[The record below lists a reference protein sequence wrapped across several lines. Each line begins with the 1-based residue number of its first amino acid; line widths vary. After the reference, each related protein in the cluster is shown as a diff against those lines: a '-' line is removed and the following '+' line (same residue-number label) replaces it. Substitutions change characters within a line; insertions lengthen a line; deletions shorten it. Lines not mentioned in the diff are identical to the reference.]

1 MPRTKTTKDESPSV
15 KARKEVVKLNKTLE
29 RLEVVYR
36 APGDIRPNSYNPNR
50 QNEHEFTMLC
60 RSISEDG
67 FTQPVL
73 VAEDGVTI
81 VDGEHRWRAAQH
93 LGLPEI
99 PVVVLPM
106 EEAQARIATLR
117 HNRARGSED
126 IEAATAVLRDL
137 ERMGNLDWA
146 TDSLDMSD
154 EEIQRLL
161 ADIPA
166 PEANASEE
174 FGEAWAP
181 MGHRSGTAGE
191 VQFGQAD
198 QSPAAISASRE
209 NEERLAQA
217 KTEEERQAIL
227 RDAKV
232 WRLVLQFSGEDEVA
246 MVKRVLGDKP
256 ATTVLQW
263 CQQAEAHPEEVP
275 A

>member
-1 MPRTKTTKDESPSV
+1 MPTRQKGRAKVE
-15 KARKEVVKLNKTLE
+15 KLNNQLE
-29 RLEVVYR
+29 RLDIRYM
-36 APGDIRPNSYNPNR
+36 APGAIRPNNYNPNR

-67 FTQPVL
+67 FTQPVI

-93 LGLPEI
+93 LGLKEI
-99 PVVVLPM
+99 PVVVVPM
-106 EEAQARIATLR
+106 EEAQAKIATLR

-137 ERMGNLDWA
+137 EKMGNLDWA
-146 TDSLDMSD
+146 ADSLDLSD
-154 EEIQRLL
+154 EEIERLL

-166 PEANASEE
+166 PEANASDE
-174 FGEAWAP
+174 FGEAWSPLGRTAAET
-181 MGHRSGTAGE
+181 GTTHD
-191 VQFGQAD
+191 GQAD
-198 QSPAAISASRE
+198 QSPAAISQSRA

-227 RDAKV
+227 RDSKL

-246 MVKRVLGDKP
+246 LVKRVLGDKP
-256 ATTVLQW
+256 ATLVLQW
-263 CQQAEAHPEEVP
+263 CRQAEAKPEEVP
-275 A
+275 V